1 MICKDGKVIFEVG
14 EVATIID
21 GRGKRF
27 WEYDL
32 NDWIGKN
39 ITISMVKSDSYGYF
53 YRSKQTSGTN
63 IDEAFLKPANV
74 FDTEPDNESEIS
86 QPQMHSFLSGFKVV

>member
-1 MICKDGKVIFEVG
+1 MIFKDGKVIFEVG

-21 GRGKRF
+21 GRGKQF
-27 WEYDL
+27 WDYDL

-39 ITISMVKSDSYGYF
+39 ITISKVKSDSYGYF
-53 YRSKQTSGTN
+53 YCSKQTGATN
-63 IDEAFLKPANV
+63 IDDAFLKPANA
-74 FDTEPDNESEIS
+74 FDPEVDDESEIS

>member
-27 WEYDL
+27 WDYDL

-39 ITISMVKSDSYGYF
+39 IIISKVKSDSYGYF
-53 YRSKQTSGTN
+53 YCSKQTGGTN
-63 IDEAFLKPANV
+63 IDERFLKPANA